1 MRLLNYCMITKGNQ
15 VLVQDKVKKHGWE
28 GLTFPGGK
36 VEPFES
42 FDEAVR
48 REVLEETGL
57 TLGRITFCGVLQ
69 WVYENGDREV
79 VLIYKSEDFSGE
91 LLPETDEGPVFW
103 MDWEAFLQAEG
114 HAEFI
119 EAYLKVL
126 TDDSISEAFCYYTP
140 GGDNVF
146 RYFASSTDC
155 NR

>member
-1 MRLLNYCMITKGNQ
+1 MKWMNYCMITSGSR

-42 FDEAVR
+42 FDAAVR
-48 REVLEETGL
+48 REVEEETGL
-57 TLGRITFCGVLQ
+57 VLGAVTFCGLLQ

-79 VLIYKSEDFSGE
+79 VTLYKSDDFSGE
-91 LLPETDEGPVFW
+91 LIEKTEEGPVFW
-103 MDWEAFLQAEG
+103 MEWEEFLTAEG

-126 TDDSISEAFCYYTP
+126 LDDSVTEAFCRYTP
-140 GGDNVF
+140 GGENEFD
-146 RYFASSTDC
+146 YYGT
-155 NR
+155 